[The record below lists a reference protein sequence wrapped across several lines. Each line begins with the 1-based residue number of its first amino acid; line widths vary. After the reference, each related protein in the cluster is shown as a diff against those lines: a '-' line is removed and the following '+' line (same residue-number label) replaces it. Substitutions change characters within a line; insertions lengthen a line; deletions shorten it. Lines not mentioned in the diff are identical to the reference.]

1 MKMLSYE
8 NQGNNTFLV
17 YKVSEDEQ
25 LDTMSLGMLANNRI
39 PGLAPT
45 MFTQMDTVKYI
56 KYNVSAKVP
65 ASQIFSGCVNKKRL
79 VGVFSGIADAMESAE
94 DYMIDPAGILLDLEF
109 IFVDVTTCDTTL
121 ICIPVLNREEKAIDL
136 GAFFKQIMFSTQFDQ
151 TENCD
156 YVAKIINYLNSTPAF
171 SVADF
176 KTVLEDIKRNDAA
189 FPQAVQPLAQPQ
201 LQTMPVQPA
210 QPIQQPSRPAPQTQ
224 SPIQQ
229 TPPRPMITPQQNAG
243 PAMQQPNSMIQP
255 SPASKVPF
263 QAPGAAQPQAAAA
276 QPVAPEN
283 KISLMYLL
291 QHYNK
296 ENAAAYKA
304 QKEAEKAAKKGG
316 AAAPAAASKKQ
327 KKEKP
332 KKGGAPASFVVPG
345 QSPSFAVPGQQPQGF
360 AVPGQQPA
368 APAQQP
374 QANGRQPQGF
384 AVPGQQ
390 PAAPAQQPQANGRQ
404 PQGFAVPGQ
413 QPAMS
418 VPQPQA
424 AARQPQ
430 SFSAP
435 AQPAVTPKQPQ
446 PMNPPFA
453 QPGNPAQ
460 QPSGFAMPAQGMSFG
475 ETTVL
480 GGGGGIGETTVLGA
494 VQQEQQQRPHLVRVK
509 NNERIMVDK
518 PVFRIGKERSYVDY
532 FVGDNPAVSRSHANI
547 ISRDGTYFIMDTN
560 STNHTYVNGGMIQS
574 NAEVKLFHGTKIR
587 LANEEF
593 EFRLY

>member
-45 MFTQMDTVKYI
+45 LFTQMDTVKYI

-136 GAFFKQIMFSTQFDQ
+136 GAFFKRIMFSTQFDQ

-156 YVAKIINYLNSTPAF
+156 YVAKIINYLNSAPAF

-189 FPQAVQPLAQPQ
+189 IPQAVQPLAQPQ

-263 QAPGAAQPQAAAA
+263 QAPGSAPPQAAAP

-374 QANGRQPQGF
+374 Q
-384 AVPGQQ
+384 V
-390 PAAPAQQPQANGRQ
+390 NGRQ

-446 PMNPPFA
+446 PTNQPFA